1 MERIKTTVKK
11 WGNSFGII
19 LPKKLINSGDIQEGN
34 EIIVNIESEKNMS
47 VKNLIDF
54 ANKHPLRFKEKTNE
68 ALKKVNE
75 ELWFEGD

>member
-19 LPKKLINSGDIQEGN
+19 LPKKLINTGDIQEGN
-34 EIIVNIESEKNMS
+34 EIVVNIESEKNMS

-54 ANKHPLRFKEKTNE
+54 AKKHPLKFKEKTNK
-68 ALKKVNE
+68 ALKKVDE
-75 ELWFEGD
+75 ELWFERD

>member
-19 LPKKLINSGDIQEGN
+19 LPKKLINAEDIQEGN
-34 EIIVNIESEKNMS
+34 EIVINIESEKNMS

-54 ANKHPLRFKEKTNE
+54 AKKHPLKFKEKTNK
-68 ALKKVNE
+68 ALKKVDE
-75 ELWFEGD
+75 ELWFERD